1 MCPGTCISS
10 STFHSYNVLSKFI
23 FRFPF
28 YICKTLYL
36 SALKKLQFKNKKQTF
51 FTYIIHWSN
60 SPKAPHLGLILK
72 IQLSIKVDN
81 SKNVLYISLLN
92 TDLLFLI
99 WVFPEVL
106 SLLLYLFL
114 LQSELFPGRK
124 IIQNIWIA

>member
-1 MCPGTCISS
+1 MPRYMYIK
-10 STFHSYNVLSKFI
+10 FHFSQLLSKFI

-81 SKNVLYISLLN
+81 SKNVLYKFTEYRL
-92 TDLLFLI
+92 TVPD
-99 WVFPEVL
+99 L
-106 SLLLYLFL
+106 SLSRSSF
-114 LQSELFPGRK
+114 S
-124 IIQNIWIA
+124 IAVSIFAAIRAFSWEKNYTKYMNSIML